1 MGKFDK
7 YKIDLKGM
15 QADSCKYEFVLDNLF
30 FANIDGPEVQKGK
43 VNVVLVVK
51 KTSRAFELNFQ
62 TDGMVWVPCDR
73 CLDDMEQPVSST
85 DKLLVKFGHEY
96 AEEGDNLIVIP
107 EEEGEI
113 NVAWFMY
120 EFIALAI
127 PMKHVHAPGKCNKAM
142 SSKLSKHLRTT
153 PDDEMDEDSFVSE
166 DSDELANDDTET
178 AVDPRWDELKK
189 ILDNNERLKKMAH
202 PKRRQSKTR
211 TAKRRTHDKAVAP
224 TLAIC
229 PNCGEWHVYHTVCGA
244 CGYYRGK
251 LAVEKEAAV

>member
-96 AEEGDNLIVIP
+96 AEEGDNLVVIP

-153 PDDEMDEDSFVSE
+153 PDDEMDEDSFVPEESN
-166 DSDELANDDTET
+166 ELVNDDTET
-178 AVDPRWDELKK
+178 AVDPRWDE
-189 ILDNNERLKKMAH
+189 LKKMAH